1 MSGNRN
7 CHHAFTAVAAI
18 CAKERSGVHAVEEA
32 VKSVIGSVY
41 EKFHLVPDEL
51 VRIANR
57 NPDRSGAAVHRPT
70 PPPKTTAFGIAGA
83 VYAECELAA
92 KELYERYEGKAEQCA
107 VAAWQRGSG
116 CSLGCRRR
124 HIGRRSTTRKLR
136 QRRRKVV
143 GFRHWLLRRR

>member
-1 MSGNRN
+1 MENF

-57 NPDRSGAAVHRPT
+57 NPDLSGAAVHRPT

-107 VAAWQRGSG
+107 VAAAVPSGAEGGILDGEVQQESCGSG
-116 CSLGCRRR
+116 GERL
-124 HIGRRSTTRKLR
+124 
-136 QRRRKVV
+136 
-143 GFRHWLLRRR
+143 